1 MVLVVGVV
9 LVQQWPAVAPQ
20 LRRLPVPVLAASTC
34 CVLVAVLASMLS
46 WRLVLAGLGGEL
58 PVRQAARI
66 FLVGQLGKYLPG
78 SVWPLLTQV
87 ALGRSA
93 GVPAT
98 TSAVAG
104 LVAMGLAVATG
115 LVVGLVA
122 GVGAGLGGGYAV
134 VALVGAACALPFMLS
149 AALLNRVVERGLSI
163 LRRPALPRRLSSRV
177 LYGSQLL
184 VLVAWLAYGMHI
196 WLLARALG
204 PVGAGDLVPVTG
216 GYALAMTVGMLVV
229 LAPAGAGVREA
240 VLGLTL
246 APALGTEAALA
257 VVLVSRL
264 LVTGVDLVTG
274 AIGAVSVRRAKS
286 LPPGPECSHSA

>member
-1 MVLVVGVV
+1 MVAVVAFV

-20 LRRLPVPVLAASTC
+20 LRRLPVPVLVASTC

-46 WRLVLAGLGGEL
+46 WRLVLSDLGGAV

-87 ALGRSA
+87 ALGRAA

-104 LVAMGLAVATG
+104 IVAMGLAVATG

-184 VLVAWLAYGMHI
+184 VMVAWLAYGLHI

-204 PVGAGDLVPVTG
+204 PVGASDLVPITG

-240 VLGLTL
+240 VLALTL

-274 AIGAVSVRRAKS
+274 AVGSVSVRRAKS
-286 LPPGPECSHSA
+286 LPPGPEKGHSA